1 MSGWLCLIGEG
12 GGRIY
17 DVIPSS
23 GRLYLCGHFSSNTFI
38 GCLAN
43 DGLVWFKSTPI
54 PKVDGFIFNKLCGL
68 RNVIAVSG
76 SFILGFLDYSG
87 VFRKCWATFE
97 LDGEYHVIN
106 DICCAEDF
114 VVTCNE
120 DGLIV
125 KASMDNVDGVA
136 VSLESSGERNP
147 LRLYSI
153 YRSEGY
159 AVAGSQLYYDNSIL
173 MLLDE
178 DFNVRWCIDFTE
190 TREGL
195 GLTYPST
202 VCLSGGHVYV
212 CATPPSVS
220 CFSLEGSFLWGRMLT
235 DGDPKLLEECTPSMA
250 LDEEY
255 LYLACSKYLVV
266 LDRYSGGYVRGLEV
280 NIEDGSAEIS
290 GVRAANGGLFICGC
304 SNAGGFIVFLP
315 RENIGEVKLRGLKL
329 RDASSTLKLTEIH
342 PNVRYINPIIE
353 DEEPEFSVETL
364 PEFREERPK
373 IVFYGDFPE
382 A

>member
-1 MSGWLCLIGEG
+1 VSGWLCLVGEG
-12 GGRIY
+12 EGRIY
-17 DVIPSS
+17 DVIPYG
-23 GRLYLCGHFSSNTFI
+23 GRLYFCGCFSSNTFI
-38 GCLAN
+38 GCLADN
-43 DGLVWFKSTPI
+43 DLVWFKSTPI
-54 PKVDGFIFNKLCGL
+54 PRVDGFIFNRLCGL
-68 RNVIAVSG
+68 RDVIAVSG
-76 SFILGFLDYSG
+76 SFLLGFLDYGG
-87 VFRKCWATFE
+87 VFRRCWATFE

-125 KASMDNVDGVA
+125 KASTDSVDGVA
-136 VSLESSGERNP
+136 VTLESSGERNP

-153 YRSEGY
+153 HRSRGY
-159 AVAGSQLYYDNSIL
+159 VVAGSQLYYDNSIL
-173 MLLDE
+173 MLLDK

-195 GLTYPST
+195 WLTSPST

-220 CFSLEGSFLWGRMLT
+220 CFSLDGSFLWGCMLT
-235 DGDPKLLEECTPSMA
+235 NSDPKLLEKCTPSMA

-255 LYLACSKYLVV
+255 LYLACGKYLAI
-266 LDRYSGGYVRGLEV
+266 LDRYSGRYVRGLKV
-280 NIEDGSAEIS
+280 NFKSDSAEILR
-290 GVRAANGGLFICGC
+290 VRAVNRGLFICGS

-315 RENIGEVKLRGLKL
+315 RENIGEAKLHGLNL
-329 RDASSTLKLTEIH
+329 IDAGSTLKLTGIH
-342 PNVRYINPIIE
+342 PNIRRINPIIE

-364 PEFREERPK
+364 PELREEWPK

-382 A
+382 T